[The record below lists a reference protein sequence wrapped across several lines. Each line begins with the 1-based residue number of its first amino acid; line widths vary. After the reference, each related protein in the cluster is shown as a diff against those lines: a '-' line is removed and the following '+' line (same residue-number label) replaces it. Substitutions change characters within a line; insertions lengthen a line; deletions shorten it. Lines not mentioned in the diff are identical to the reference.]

1 MKKKMPEENNDEVNF
16 EQKKEK
22 HLRLCKKKLKVIAF
36 QQSFNLFFKRSNLQN
51 PLIGNLSKF

>member
-16 EQKKEK
+16 EQKKEN
-22 HLRLCKKKLKVIAF
+22 HLRSCKKKLKVISF
-36 QQSFNLFFKRSNLQN
+36 QQSFNLFLQN